1 MTQSLSDQQY
11 ADRQEQ
17 ETAGERARGHV
28 DEIQRLIEQGASL
41 RTIQPFLDQL
51 RADLNTVRPRH
62 AGWGAGQYETNLAQG
77 PQTPSGLAVDRP
89 DPNAPIV
96 LPASHETDSEGRA
109 VVRDENGNRVN
120 DPDAADAQT
129 DATTG

>member
-11 ADRQEQ
+11 ADMQEQ

-28 DEIQRLIEQGASL
+28 DEIQRLIEQGATL
-41 RTIQPFLDQL
+41 VTILPYLDQL

-62 AGWGAGQYETNLAQG
+62 AGWGAGTFETGLAQG
-77 PQTPSGLAVDRP
+77 PQTVSGLPVDRP
-89 DPNAPIV
+89 DPNAPVV
-96 LPASHETDSEGRA
+96 LPASQETDSAGRA

-120 DPDAADAQT
+120 DPDAADAGT
-129 DATTG
+129 APAE